1 MPTKAGRAQSWSSA
15 TGTNR
20 SSSPIFACDAA
31 GTRTSSYPLCV
42 VLVVPGGKTLRPPPR
57 PPELKPRSAAKI
69 SSSVAARSFFS
80 LSSARSQ
87 SPSKS
92 APNGTP
98 ADKSHSNNGSPS
110 PRAKRRPTLRASF
123 LRIFSSFLSSALVMV
138 TEALGAPDPPPRG
151 RSPFRASSA
160 SKPSSSPK
168 RRRAAAIRVRS
179 ASAMAPLRS
188 TAPTINSTPES
199 PKKSKSSA
207 ATASSDF
214 SSGEANARR
223 ATVCAASSQ
232 WSFPEI
238 SRHRALSHANCS
250 VAAEAAVE
258 AGSFCVSSAPL
269 SFLSCLAAAIEAAR
283 VVS

>member
-1 MPTKAGRAQSWSSA
+1 
-15 TGTNR
+15 
-20 SSSPIFACDAA
+20 
-31 GTRTSSYPLCV
+31 
-42 VLVVPGGKTLRPPPR
+42 LRPPPR

-138 TEALGAPDPPPRG
+138 TEALGAPEPPPTR

-160 SKPSSSPK
+160 SKPSDLSSPK

-238 SRHRALSHANCS
+238 SRHRALSHAKRS

-269 SFLSCLAAAIEAAR
+269 SFSRLAAAIEAAR